1 MNPAKIVAIFWN
13 SEHRR
18 MMALI
23 AALLIVSSLA
33 MVLAEH
39 AGAFQQPGASRTTR
53 QRQESSRTNRTQKQA
68 KADIDKADQDEDEDD
83 PDMPPFARG
92 LIEKDEYLNRRQQ
105 NINELRGLPYDRPDR
120 RIMAIRAMEQQYQI
134 NRPFIDPT
142 NWTEIGP
149 APIPNGQTEGVSTAV
164 SGRVT
169 TIAIHP
175 TNPNIVYVG
184 TAQGGV
190 YRTLN
195 GGASWT
201 AIFDSALSL
210 AIGAIAIAPSNPTTV
225 YVGTGEPNGSCDSF
239 FGVGIYRINN
249 ADTSPILNGPFT
261 SDGANDVFTGRTVS
275 KIVVHPTNPDIIFAA
290 TASGIG
296 GLGCEAFGGGTVPPL
311 PGRGLFRSTNA
322 TTTCTFTKMTTATG
336 TNVVVGNFSHPDI
349 VMDPDNPSRVVVT
362 VNGPS
367 APTGGGT
374 GGGVFVS
381 TDALAANPTF
391 TRTLTLNNIRSNLTL
406 HSAAGTVTVYEADG
420 ISSGNLRK
428 STDGGATWGS
438 ILSAATGFCG
448 GQCFYN
454 IALAVAPD
462 NANTV
467 LIGGNVTGASS
478 RLIARSTN
486 GGTNFTNVANG
497 VHADNHVAVFAPSD
511 ANIAWMGTDGGV
523 YKSTNGGTS
532 WTSQNITGFA
542 ATQFMSVDLH
552 PSDPRFSI
560 GGTQDNGTN
569 FLQPNDTW
577 TRADFGDGGYA
588 VVDQNAANTTSV
600 TMYHTYFNQTNAMGY
615 ARVTNVAN
623 AVDNGWTFFGCGF
636 SGSTANGMTCAATAI
651 QFYAPMTRGPGNPNT
666 LYFGSDVLYRST
678 NSGTTVTKVSQEPIV
693 SGQSITAIGIAPTND
708 NVRIVGLKNGTIWRT
723 TTGSSTLTN
732 VTDAGMPARFVG
744 RAVIDPN
751 NPDIA
756 YVSFTGFAVTAGQ
769 HVWKTTN
776 LSNATPTWTAA
787 GSGIPDVPVNAMAID
802 PANPTN
808 IYAGTDIGV
817 YRSTDSGATW
827 LPFGL
832 GLPRVAVFD
841 MKIQQANRILRIATH
856 GRGLWE
862 IQLGCGIII
871 TPTTLT
877 PGTAGVPYPI
887 TTLMPSGGVSP
898 YTFTIPVGS
907 LPSGMNLSSS
917 GVLDGTPTATGT
929 FPFTVRAT
937 DNGGVCFGEQAYSL
951 VINPN
956 CMTITVNPPSLP
968 NGFVGTLYNQGLSA
982 TGGTPSYTFSL
993 SSGTLPN
1000 GVSIVGA
1007 SLMGTPTTTG
1017 TFSFVIKATD
1027 NVGCMGTRAYT
1038 VVISGTGLQFYPLA
1052 HPVRMVDTRSGATA
1066 CQTPGAPITGGSSL
1080 TVTARGTCDM
1090 LTIPAN
1096 AAAVTGNV
1104 TTVGPVANGFL
1115 TIYPS
1120 SAANPGVS
1128 NSNYQTGQ
1136 TLNNVFTVGLGAADG
1151 AFKIFALQ
1159 TTDVVVDVTGYFAPP
1174 GAGGLFFHPLPAPV
1188 RLLDTRL
1195 GQPACTMPGTPIP
1208 ATTEVLQQGNA
1219 ICGIPA
1225 TALALVGNA
1234 TTVGPAGQGFLTLFP
1249 ADATR
1254 PLIASGNYQIG
1265 QTLNS
1270 PFTVGLSPSGQFRI
1284 YSAQQTDLVID
1295 VLGYYSADASDMIGI
1310 GLLFSPMTPARLL
1323 DTRPGQMAC
1332 FMPGLPIPATTD
1344 TPQAARGVC
1353 TIPATAQAIVGN
1365 ATTVTPA
1372 AGGFLT
1378 FWPSNATRP
1387 TAATSN
1393 YAAGVNFNRHYT
1405 VGLGTDGAFKIYAL
1419 TSTNLVIDVS
1429 GSFAP

>member
-1 MNPAKIVAIFWN
+1 MNPAKTVATLLN
-13 SEHRR
+13 SKSRR
-18 MMALI
+18 MIALI
-23 AALLIVSSLA
+23 AALLIIPSLA
-33 MVLAEH
+33 LVLADQ
-39 AGAFQQPGASRTTR
+39 AGAFQQQGASRTIR
-53 QRQESSRTNRTQKQA
+53 QSQERSRTDRTQKQA
-68 KADIDKADQDEDEDD
+68 KAEAEKADQDEDEDD
-83 PDMPPFARG
+83 PDVPPFARG

-120 RIMAIRAMEQQYQI
+120 RIMAIREMERQYQI
-134 NRPFIDPT
+134 NRPQINQT
-142 NWTEIGP
+142 TWTEIGP
-149 APIPNGQTEGVSTAV
+149 SPIPNGQTEGTATAV

-169 TIAIHP
+169 AIAIHP

-201 AIFDSALSL
+201 AIFDSAMSL
-210 AIGAIAIAPSNPTTV
+210 AVGAIAIAPSDPTTV

-239 FGVGIYRINN
+239 FGVGIYRINS
-249 ADTSPILNGPFT
+249 ADTSPVLNGPFN
-261 SDGANDVFTGRTVS
+261 SNGSSDVFTGRSVS

-296 GLGCEAFGGGTVPPL
+296 GLGCEAL
-311 PGRGLFRSTNA
+311 PTLPNRGLFRSSNA
-322 TTTCTFTKMTTATG
+322 TSTCTFTQMTTT
-336 TNVVVGNFSHPDI
+336 GNFSHNDV
-349 VMDPDNPSRVVVT
+349 VMDPNNASRVLVT
-362 VNGPS
+362 VNAASGS
-367 APTGGGT
+367 
-374 GGGVFVS
+374 GGGVYVS
-381 TDALAANPTF
+381 TDALVASPTF
-391 TRTLTLNNIRSNLTL
+391 TRTLTLSSVRTNLTL
-406 HSAAGTVTVYEADG
+406 HSSGGTVTVYEADG
-420 ISSGNLRK
+420 ISNGNLRK

-438 ILSAATGFCG
+438 VLSAATGFCG

-462 NANTV
+462 NASNV
-467 LIGGNVTGASS
+467 LLGGNVTGTSS

-486 GGTNFTNVANG
+486 GGTSFTNVANG
-497 VHADNHVAVFAPSD
+497 VHADNHVAVFAPS
-511 ANIAWMGTDGGV
+511 NSSIAWMGTDGGV
-523 YKSTNGGTS
+523 YKSTDGGAT
-532 WTSQNITGFA
+532 WTSQNIAGFA

-569 FLQPNDTW
+569 LLQPNDTW

-636 SGSTANGMTCAATAI
+636 SGSTANGMTCSATAI

-666 LYFGSDVLYRST
+666 MYFGSDVLYRST

-693 SGQSITAIGIAPTND
+693 SGQSITAIGIAPSND
-708 NVRIVGLKNGTIWRT
+708 NVRIVGLKNGTVWRT

-732 VTDAGMPARFVG
+732 VTAAGMPARFVA
-744 RAVIDPN
+744 RAVIDPI

-756 YVSFTGFAVTAGQ
+756 YVSFTGFGVTANQ

-776 LSNATPTWTAA
+776 LSNASPTWVAS

-841 MKIQQANRILRIATH
+841 MKIQQTNRILRIATH

-877 PGTAGVPYPI
+877 AGTAGVPYPI
-887 TTLMPSGGVSP
+887 TTLMANGGVAP
-898 YTFTIPVGS
+898 YTFTIPVGA
-907 LPSGMNLSSS
+907 LPNGMNLSSG
-917 GVLDGTPTATGT
+917 GVLDGTPTVTGM
-929 FPFTVRAT
+929 FNFTVRAT
-937 DNGGVCFGEQAYSL
+937 DNTNSCFGEQAYLL
-951 VINPN
+951 VINAN
-956 CMTITVNPPSLP
+956 CMTITVNPPTLP

-982 TGGTPSYTFSL
+982 TGGTPNYTFSL

-1000 GVSIVGA
+1000 GVNIVGS

-1066 CQTPGAPITGGSSL
+1066 CQTPGAPITGGTSL

-1090 LTIPAN
+1090 LTIPVN

-1115 TIYPS
+1115 TIYPG

-1151 AFKIFALQ
+1151 AFKIFSLQ

-1188 RLLDTRL
+1188 RLLDTRS
-1195 GQPACTMPGTPIP
+1195 GQSACTMPGTPIP

-1234 TTVGPAGQGFLTLFP
+1234 TTVGPAAQGFLTLFP

-1254 PLIASGNYQIG
+1254 PLIASGNYASG

-1270 PFTVGLSPSGQFRI
+1270 PFTVGLSPSGQFKI
-1284 YSAQQTDLVID
+1284 YSSQQTDLVVD
-1295 VLGYYSADASDMIGI
+1295 VLGYYSADASDLIGI

-1323 DTRPGQMAC
+1323 DTRSGQPAC
-1332 FMPGLPIPATTD
+1332 FMPGVPIPATTD

-1365 ATTVTPA
+1365 ATTVSPA

-1387 TAATSN
+1387 NAATSN
-1393 YAAGVNFNRHYT
+1393 YAASVNFNRHYT

-1419 TSTNLVIDVS
+1419 TSTHLVIDVS